1 MRVPESYDARLVD
14 VVSVLFGRT
23 LKVRYR
29 GSLLG
34 ILWSAISP
42 LVTASVYAAIF
53 GRTFSPYFGNSLVRY
68 AAAVYIGLALAG
80 LFVAATTQALPSIVQ
95 SSGLLNKVRIPF
107 VAFPLSVVAAYGFQQ
122 AVGTLPVM
130 VVLALVVN
138 HNPLHVL
145 ALALPLGGLAMLT
158 IGIALLVSGADV
170 YFRDVA
176 YLYDLAMFLVMLTTP
191 VFYPAAIVPAGVL
204 RLLEVNPLFSIME
217 STRTLI
223 LTDGWPPL
231 HELALTLIEGAVVLA
246 AGLAGFR
253 AMTPHFMEE
262 L

>member
-1 MRVPESYDARLVD
+1 MPEPYHARLVD

-34 ILWSAISP
+34 ILWSAVSP

-53 GRTFSPYFGNSLVRY
+53 GRTFAPYFGHSLVRY

-80 LFVAATTQALPSIVQ
+80 LFVSGTTQALPSIVQ

-130 VVLALVVN
+130 VALSLIVN
-138 HNPLHVL
+138 RNPLHVL

-158 IGIALLVSGADV
+158 VGIALLVSAADV
-170 YFRDVA
+170 YFRDVP
-176 YLYDLAMFLVMLTTP
+176 YLYDLAMFLVMLTSP
-191 VFYPAAIVPAGVL
+191 VFYPAAIVPPQIL
-204 RLLEVNPLFSIME
+204 RFLEVNPLFSIME
-217 STRTLI
+217 SARTLI

-231 HELALTLIEGAVVLA
+231 HALALTLIEGAAVLA
-246 AGLAGFR
+246 AGVAGFR